1 MKFTTTVI
9 ALAGALATATTAES
23 KSQLR
28 LDMDMRH
35 RQLEAA
41 ANNYNYGN
49 GNGANGYDAA
59 ADNGGSSTLS
69 FLRCY
74 EMTVDGYQSYGAIKS
89 QTAKPVVSSAT
100 FSINQDVNSVMTMR
114 LGDYV
119 TAMIQNLNAV
129 TYNEKD
135 CERCLDIKS
144 YCETQEDAGSC
155 YYLSQIYCLT
165 NGCLQQNANYGCDGE
180 IAEFLEEIAECLPVE
195 YDGTEYYIGF
205 ACGSSG
211 DVAEFAAFLDNEC
224 IVQTTSV
231 SATFLFSIAARDE
244 DQDECTTNALYTDS
258 IDYLVAAF
266 TTPISCY
273 DNDSCTQ
280 MIENAAYVSEC
291 AAEDEDEQGEA
302 EYQVEDQDYSWYP
315 EVQVED
321 KDDDDEVCAATY
333 KQFLANQDDI
343 TYVYDETK
351 QGSIFDVFWPNFSWD
366 RESGTWYK
374 NKNLNMNMNSQMSA
388 GMISLIA
395 LGAILAG
402 TVVFVSVAAATKTI
416 KKNKNQANAPY
427 EEPLYQLS

>member
-49 GNGANGYDAA
+49 GNGANWYDAA

-74 EMTVDGYQSYGAIKS
+74 EMTVNGGGL
-89 QTAKPVVSSAT
+89 VSSAT

-129 TYNEKD
+129 TYDE
-135 CERCLDIKS
+135 
-144 YCETQEDAGSC
+144 EDEMD
-155 YYLSQIYCLT
+155 
-165 NGCLQQNANYGCDGE
+165 GCARE
-180 IAEFLEEIAECLPVE
+180 IAEFLEEVAECMPVE
-195 YDGTEYYIGF
+195 YGGREYYIGF

-211 DVAEFAAFLDNEC
+211 DVAEFAAFLDNGC

-231 SATFLFSIAARDE
+231 SAAYLFGIAAMDE
-244 DQDECTTNALYTDS
+244 DQDECTASALYTDS
-258 IDYLVAAF
+258 VDYLVAAF

-302 EYQVEDQDYSWYP
+302 EYQVED
-315 EVQVED
+315 

-351 QGSIFDVFWPNFSWD
+351 QGSIFGNFSWSWSWD
-366 RESGTWYK
+366 RVSETWQE
-374 NKNLNMNMNSQMSA
+374 NKNLNSQMSA

-416 KKNKNQANAPY
+416 KKKKNQANAPY
-427 EEPLYQLS
+427 KEPLYQLS

>member
-129 TYNEKD
+129 TYDE
-135 CERCLDIKS
+135 
-144 YCETQEDAGSC
+144 EDEMD
-155 YYLSQIYCLT
+155 
-165 NGCLQQNANYGCDGE
+165 GCARE
-180 IAEFLEEIAECLPVE
+180 IAEFLEEVAECLPVE
-195 YDGTEYYIGF
+195 YGGREYYIGF

-302 EYQVEDQDYSWYP
+302 EYQVED
-315 EVQVED
+315 

-374 NKNLNMNMNSQMSA
+374 NKNLNMNSQMSA